1 MDYKKLFYIAGT
13 IFFILASVIT
23 ILMMAMMFGGA
34 LFD

>member
-1 MDYKKLFYIAGT
+1 MDLQKLFFISGT
-13 IFFILASVIT
+13 IFFILASVIA